1 MTLLQK
7 AYNILS
13 KDDIKREKPFIPT
26 VKRPT
31 KAFTFNSF
39 NIPEVRS
46 KKCTKEKLSKV
57 LAFIEMKKYSRYSD
71 GFTVM
76 TISVKNKRL
85 LSMCGTIM
93 SVSNLISYMIQIGLL
108 AEYDEQYQYNAYYS
122 KDNKAK
128 QYVYSYNTETSIKE
142 YCKLHNINKYQIKNN
157 NISIV
162 KKFNES
168 ILSFDSSE
176 VRFSSKVAFLKPDNF
191 STTEFEEYLTVCLY
205 KNYPELE
212 HYQNIADE
220 INETF
225 FSDDLDRQIQFKP
238 SFTWNKGNKI
248 VRKIGIRATNSLVS
262 VKKEKE
268 DGDEDGTIYR
278 DDILKRYGLSYEFD
292 VKSSVPRVTYLL
304 NNGVWMDNN
313 FDFYEVMFKN
323 FIQLCPEETL
333 EWNEETRKIFKS
345 FHMKG
350 YFDTEVMMATHLKFA
365 ISKKGKYDKNEW
377 NNLDKVMSAY
387 KQAITST
394 VGELK
399 YDSEVF
405 FYESCIYLDVLKELL
420 NRNYKVLQIYD
431 GFYLDRECK
440 DIEEIVKNKANN
452 FYNTYISN
460 INKISINNNNTNI
473 NKLSINNNTNT
484 NNINKLS
491 INKYISI
498 VKKFKVDDISSLV
511 EQALADEVEFE
522 EAVDELKL
530 LN

>member
-13 KDDIKREKPFIPT
+13 KDDIKKEKLFIPT

-31 KAFTFNSF
+31 KSFTFNSF

-85 LSMCGTIM
+85 LSMCGTTM

-108 AEYDEQYQYNAYYS
+108 AEYDEHYQFYAYYN

-128 QYVYSYNTETSIKE
+128 QYIYSYDTEISIKE

-168 ILSFDSSE
+168 ILSFDKSE
-176 VRFSSKVAFLKPDNF
+176 VRFNSKVAFLKPDNF

-205 KNYPELE
+205 ENYPELE

-220 INETF
+220 LNETF

-268 DGDEDGTIYR
+268 DGDEDGIIYR

-304 NNGVWMDNN
+304 NKGFWMDNN
-313 FDFYEVMFKN
+313 FDFYEAMFKN

-333 EWNEETRKIFKS
+333 EWNEETRKMFKS

-377 NNLDKVMSAY
+377 NNLGKVMSAY
-387 KQAITST
+387 KQAIASI

-440 DIEEIVKNKANN
+440 DIEKIVKCKAET
-452 FYNTYISN
+452 FYSTYINKLSYNNNIN
-460 INKISINNNNTNI
+460 INKISTNNN
-473 NKLSINNNTNT
+473 NKLSINN
-484 NNINKLS
+484 NKLS

-511 EQALADEVEFE
+511 DEDEFE
-522 EAVDELKL
+522 GAVDELKL

>member
-13 KDDIKREKPFIPT
+13 KDDIKREKIFIPT

-31 KAFTFNSF
+31 KPFTFNSF

-76 TISVKNKRL
+76 SISVKNKRL

-108 AEYDEQYQYNAYYS
+108 AEYDEHYQFNSYHN
-122 KDNKAK
+122 NKAK
-128 QYVYSYNTETSIKE
+128 QYIYSYNTETSIKE

-157 NISIV
+157 NNISLV
-162 KKFNES
+162 KKFKEG
-168 ILSFDSSE
+168 ILSFDKSE

-205 KNYPELE
+205 ENYPELE
-212 HYQNIADE
+212 QYQNIADE
-220 INETF
+220 LNETF
-225 FSDDLDRQIQFKP
+225 FSDDLDRQIQFRP

-278 DDILKRYGLSYEFD
+278 DDILKRYNLSYEFD

-304 NNGVWMDNN
+304 NNGFWMDNN
-313 FDFYEVMFKN
+313 FDFYEEMFKH
-323 FIQLCPEETL
+323 FIKLCPEEKL

-350 YFDTEVMMATHLKFA
+350 YFDTEAMMATHLKFA

-387 KQAITST
+387 KQAIAST

-420 NRNYKVLQIYD
+420 NKNYKVLQIYD

-440 DIEEIVKNKANN
+440 DIEEIVKSKANN
-452 FYNTYISN
+452 FYSTYINKLSTNNNN
-460 INKISINNNNTNI
+460 INKLLLTNNNNINTNI
-473 NKLSINNNTNT
+473 NKLSINN
-484 NNINKLS
+484 
-491 INKYISI
+491 KYISL

-511 EQALADEVEFE
+511 EQALADEEEFE

>member
-85 LSMCGTIM
+85 LSMCGTTM

-108 AEYDEQYQYNAYYS
+108 AEYDEHYQFNAYYN

-128 QYVYSYNTETSIKE
+128 QYIYSYDTEISIKE

-157 NISIV
+157 NIISIV

-191 STTEFEEYLTVCLY
+191 STTEFEEYLTVCLH

-304 NNGVWMDNN
+304 NNGFWMDNS

-350 YFDTEVMMATHLKFA
+350 YFDTEAMMATHLKFA

-377 NNLDKVMSAY
+377 NNLGRVMSAY
-387 KQAITST
+387 KQAIELTIGS
-394 VGELK
+394 LK

-440 DIEEIVKNKANN
+440 DIEEIVESKAET
-452 FYNTYISN
+452 FYSTYINKLSINNNNTNINN
-460 INKISINNNNTNI
+460 INKLSINNNNTNI
-473 NKLSINNNTNT
+473 NKLST
-484 NNINKLS
+484 
-491 INKYISI
+491 NKYISI

-511 EQALADEVEFE
+511 EQALAGEEEFE
-522 EAVDELKL
+522 DTVDELKL

>member
-71 GFTVM
+71 GFTVIP
-76 TISVKNKRL
+76 ISVKNKRL
-85 LSMCGTIM
+85 LSMCGTVM

-108 AEYDEQYQYNAYYS
+108 AEYNEHYQFNAYYN

-128 QYVYSYNTETSIKE
+128 QYIYSYDTETLIKE

-162 KKFNES
+162 KKFKEDV
-168 ILSFDSSE
+168 LTFDKSE
-176 VRFSSKVAFLKPDNF
+176 VRFSSKVAFLKPENF

-205 KNYPELE
+205 ENYPELE

-220 INETF
+220 LNETF
-225 FSDDLDRQIQFKP
+225 FSDDLDRQIQFRP
-238 SFTWNKGNKI
+238 SFTWNKGNKM

-304 NNGVWMDNN
+304 NNGVWMNNDHDFYKEMFNN
-313 FDFYEVMFKN
+313 FIK
-323 FIQLCPEETL
+323 LCPEETL
-333 EWNEETRKIFKS
+333 EWNEETRKMFKS

-350 YFDTEVMMATHLKFA
+350 YFDTEAMMATHLKFA

-377 NNLDKVMSAY
+377 SNLGRVMSAY
-387 KQAITST
+387 KQAIAST

-440 DIEEIVKNKANN
+440 DIEEIVKHKASN
-452 FYNTYISN
+452 FYNTYIS
-460 INKISINNNNTNI
+460 KLSTNI
-473 NKLSINNNTNT
+473 NNLT
-484 NNINKLS
+484 NNYNNLTNNYNNLTNNYNNLTN
-491 INKYISI
+491 NKYISI

-511 EQALADEVEFE
+511 EQALADEIEFE